1 MKKTLIIS
9 ALTAAVTA
17 MLVGS
22 MAVAATTRD
31 VAYDDASG
39 MYIDSN
45 TLFAYTLDEDALT
58 ATVYGNPDGACDEA
72 VLLEPGAFEQSS
84 SSSENTFVYGS
95 DCLVPSSVKANGK
108 VYTVTE
114 VAENGFADHTT
125 LSGVT
130 FESDVKIGSRAFFG
144 CKELASVD
152 LSGIATIGDSAFS
165 YTAIETL
172 SLPSTLTEIGNGAFF
187 YIPTLTTVNGLGN
200 NVKYIG
206 SNAFGGSAW
215 LDNQT
220 AEFVVAGDGILI
232 KYNGSDTNIV
242 MPSGIKGVTD
252 CFSGNT
258 GISSVDMSDTNI
270 TYISDNAF
278 YGCHNLASVVFPA
291 SLKQIGDFAFACCSS
306 LESASLG
313 ANIET
318 IGFCAFSSAKGL
330 KSFTC
335 TSEKLTSVGECA
347 FWNCSALE
355 TVELASCSEF
365 LNFGVFWNSGIK
377 AFDIPKNVKTI
388 AKGAFASTDGM
399 KVIIPRSVV
408 NIDGSALAGENIVV
422 ICAPDSAAAVYAGL
436 NFGEGSTNKA
446 LFFGDVNGDGK
457 VNAADVI
464 HFLKNIASNAEAV
477 ISDDIVADVD
487 LDGIRS
493 LKDIRTMVKSLAGDT
508 NTVIG
513 K

>member
-1 MKKTLIIS
+1 MKKTIIIS

-31 VAYDDASG
+31 IAYDDASG
-39 MYIDSN
+39 MYIDSK
-45 TLFAYTLDEDALT
+45 TLFAYSLDEDALT
-58 ATVYGNPDGACDEA
+58 ATVYGNPDGADEEA
-72 VLLEPGAFEQSS
+72 AQLEPGVFEQSS
-84 SSSENTFVYGS
+84 SLSENTFVYGS

-114 VAENGFADHTT
+114 VADSGFADHTT
-125 LSGVT
+125 LSGVA

-144 CKELASVD
+144 CKALASAD
-152 LSGIATIGDSAFS
+152 LTGITSIGDGAFS

-187 YIPTLTTVNGLGN
+187 YIPTLTTVNGLGT

-206 SNAFGGSAW
+206 SNAFGGTSW
-215 LDNQT
+215 LDGKT
-220 AEFVVAGDGILI
+220 AEFVVVGDGIAI
-232 KYNGSDTNIV
+232 KYNGSDTDIV
-242 MPSGIKGVTD
+242 LPSGIKGMTD

-258 GISSVDMSDTNI
+258 GIVSVDMSGTNL

-278 YGCHNLASVVFPA
+278 YGCHNLVSVDFPE

-306 LESASLG
+306 LESVSLG
-313 ANIET
+313 ENVET
-318 IGFCAFSSAKGL
+318 VGFCAFSSAKTL

-347 FWNCSALE
+347 FWNCTALE
-355 TVELASCSEF
+355 TVELASCSEL

-377 AFDIPKNVKTI
+377 AFDIPTNVKTI
-388 AKGAFASTDGM
+388 AKGAFASTNGM
-399 KVIIPRSVV
+399 RVIIPRSVV
-408 NIDGSALAGENIVV
+408 NIDGTALAGENLVV
-422 ICAPDSAAAVYAGL
+422 VCAKDSAAAVYAGL
-436 NFGEGSTNKA
+436 NFGSGSTNKA

-457 VNAADVI
+457 VDTVDVLY
-464 HFLKNIASNAEAV
+464 FLKNIASNSEAV
-477 ISDDIVADVD
+477 IAEDIVADVD
-487 LDGIRS
+487 LDGKRS
-493 LKDIRTMVKSLAGDT
+493 LKDIRAMVKSLAGDT